1 MTRRRA
7 LVGWGLGLLG
17 PLALAG
23 CGFQLRKPPKLAF
36 ETLHAPGG
44 FATPVAQELRRALE
58 QAGVRLLPPVP
69 PRAPEA
75 PAAELPDVVLDVLA
89 DQRERA
95 VVGITATGQVRE
107 LQLRTRFRFRLRS
120 GLGADLIDDTELL
133 QTRDISFTETAVLGK
148 EAEEALMY
156 KDMQTDIVQQ
166 VLRRLSFV
174 KP

>member
-7 LVGWGLGLLG
+7 VVGWGLGLLG

-36 ETLHAPGG
+36 ETVRSPGG
-44 FATPVAQELRRALE
+44 FATPVALELRRALE
-58 QAGVRLLPPVP
+58 QAGVRVLGPEPARVP
-69 PRAPEA
+69 DAPAPES
-75 PAAELPDVVLDVLA
+75 PDVVLDVLV

-120 GLGADLIDDTELL
+120 AEGADLIDDSELL

-156 KDMQTDIVQQ
+156 KDMQTDIVSQ

-174 KP
+174 KR

>member
-1 MTRRRA
+1 MGTRRA
-7 LVGWGLGLLG
+7 VLLLG
-17 PLALAG
+17 GLTLLGG
-23 CGFQLRKPPKLAF
+23 CGFKLRQPPKLAF
-36 ETLHAPGG
+36 ESIRSPGN
-44 FATPVAQELRRALE
+44 FATPVARELLRALE
-58 QAGVRLLPPVP
+58 QAGVRVLPPEP
-69 PRAPEA
+69 PRQPGLPPPETE
-75 PAAELPDVVLDVLA
+75 PVDVVLDVLT

-120 GLGADLIDDTELL
+120 GQGADLIDDSELL

-166 VLRRLSFV
+166 VLRRLSAL
-174 KP
+174 PR

>member
-1 MTRRRA
+1 MGTRRA
-7 LVGWGLGLLG
+7 VLLLG
-17 PLALAG
+17 GATLLGG
-23 CGFQLRKPPKLAF
+23 CGFKLRQPPRLGF
-36 ETLHAPGG
+36 ESIRSPGG
-44 FATPVAQELRRALE
+44 FSTPVARELLRALE
-58 QAGVRLLPPVP
+58 QAGVRVLPPEP
-69 PRAPEA
+69 PRLPGLPAPESE
-75 PAAELPDVVLDVLA
+75 PVDVVMDVLV

-120 GLGADLIDDTELL
+120 GQGADLIEDSELL

-166 VLRRLSFV
+166 VLRRLSV
-174 KP
+174 IKR

>member
-1 MTRRRA
+1 MGTRRLVL
-7 LVGWGLGLLG
+7 LVGGSALLG
-17 PLALAG
+17 G
-23 CGFQLRKPPKLAF
+23 CGFKLRQPPKLAF
-36 ETLHAPGG
+36 ETLRSPGN
-44 FATPVAQELRRALE
+44 FATPVAQELKRALE
-58 QAGVRLLPPVP
+58 QAGVRLLPPDP
-69 PRAPEA
+69 PRAPDTPA
-75 PAAELPDVVLDVLA
+75 PALPDVVLDVLA

-120 GLGADLIDDTELL
+120 GEGADLIDDSELL

-166 VLRRLSFV
+166 VLRRLSVV
-174 KP
+174 KR

>member
-1 MTRRRA
+1 MGTRRA
-7 LVGWGLGLLG
+7 VLLLG
-17 PLALAG
+17 GVTLLAG
-23 CGFQLRKPPKLAF
+23 CGFKLRQPPKLGF
-36 ETLHAPGG
+36 ETIRSPGN
-44 FATPVAQELRRALE
+44 FATPVARELLRALE
-58 QAGVRLLPPVP
+58 QAGARVLPPEP
-69 PRAPEA
+69 PRQPGLPAPESE
-75 PAAELPDVVLDVLA
+75 PVDVVLDVLT

-120 GLGADLIDDTELL
+120 GEGADLIEDSELL

-166 VLRRLSFV
+166 VLRRLGAIRR
-174 KP
+174 

>member
-75 PAAELPDVVLDVLA
+75 PAAELPDDVLA

>member
-1 MTRRRA
+1 MGTRRA
-7 LVGWGLGLLG
+7 VVLAGGVALLG
-17 PLALAG
+17 G
-23 CGFQLRKPPKLAF
+23 CGFKLRQPPKLAF
-36 ETLHAPGG
+36 ETIRSPGN
-44 FATPVAQELRRALE
+44 FATPVARELMRALE
-58 QAGVRLLPPVP
+58 QAGVRVLPPEP
-69 PRAPEA
+69 PRQPGLPP
-75 PAAELPDVVLDVLA
+75 PASEPVDVVMDVLA

-120 GLGADLIDDTELL
+120 AQGADLVEDSELL

-166 VLRRLSFV
+166 VLRRLSVV
-174 KP
+174 KR